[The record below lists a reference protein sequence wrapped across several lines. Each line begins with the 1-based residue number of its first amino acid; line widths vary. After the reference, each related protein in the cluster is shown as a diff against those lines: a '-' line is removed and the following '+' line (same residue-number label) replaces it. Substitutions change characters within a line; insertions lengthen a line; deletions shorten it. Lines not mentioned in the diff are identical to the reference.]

1 MSDETL
7 PDPTGL
13 PLFADLKADPSR
25 SRLSTLPHTAAS
37 TSVALAASQAASPVS
52 GVADIDV
59 DWKRVAIL
67 RSTVSALLSERLG
80 EDRGRLSTQAQQE
93 LGRTVILEAI
103 DDDDRD
109 AMTRGEPGLTAEQKR
124 ALAGAVFD
132 AVFRMGRLQPLLDDE
147 QVENII
153 ITGSDQV
160 LMQYEDGRLVKG
172 SPVADSD
179 QELVEQLAF
188 IASRSEGNPRPFSE
202 TVPSLHMKLDDG
214 SRLAAAAWISA
225 RPQVVIRRQR
235 VKNATLDDLVGR
247 NMLSPVAASFL
258 EAAVKAEKSIVV
270 AGPQGAGKTTLVRAL
285 CSCIGPDE
293 IVGTFETEYELL
305 LHELPQFA
313 GRVQT
318 WEARP
323 GSGEFDPSG
332 RQAGEFT
339 LDQALYDSFRHNLN
353 RQIVGEVRGREILAM
368 IKAMNSGTGSIS
380 TTHSA
385 NATDTIIKLIQ
396 CALEAGPQV
405 TEAYATSALARS
417 IDIIVQ
423 IHLRR
428 TPGQTAE
435 RWVSEIVAIEPGE
448 PPAGY
453 ATTHIFRPAPSEPA
467 VPGTLPDHLRELAS
481 YGFDLDSFHAAGGG
495 GR

>member
-1 MSDETL
+1 MSDEL
-7 PDPTGL
+7 MPDPAGL
-13 PLFADLKADPSR
+13 PLFAGLTTDLSR
-25 SRLSTLPHTAAS
+25 SPLSIPTSPAS
-37 TSVALAASQAASPVS
+37 TASATGSRIAQPTDPEISS
-52 GVADIDV
+52 SDV
-59 DWKRVAIL
+59 DWSRVADL
-67 RSTVSALLSERLG
+67 RSVVSALLSERLG
-80 EDRGRLSTQAQQE
+80 DDRGRLSAAAQQE

-103 DDDDRD
+103 DDDDRE
-109 AMTRGEPGLTAEQKR
+109 AMTRGEAGLTATQKT
-124 ALAGAVFD
+124 ALARAVFD
-132 AVFRMGRLQPLLDDE
+132 AVFKMGRLQPLLDDE
-147 QVENII
+147 RVENII
-153 ITGSDQV
+153 ITGADQV
-160 LMQYEDGRLVKG
+160 LLQYEDGTLAKG
-172 SPVADSD
+172 TPVAESD

-235 VKNATLDDLVGR
+235 VKGATLDDLVGR

-258 EAAVKAEKSIVV
+258 AAAVAAEKSIVV

-423 IHLRR
+423 VHLRR
-428 TPGQTAE
+428 TPGEKPE
-435 RWVSEIVAIEPGE
+435 RWVSEIVAVEPGE

-453 ATTHIFRPAPSEPA
+453 ATTHIFRPAPRGPA
-467 VPGTLPDHLRELAS
+467 VPGTLPDHLRELVS
-481 YGFDLDSFHAAGGG
+481 YGFDLEGFLSTGGG
-495 GR
+495 GAQ